1 MRQASTA
8 LVVFLVGRKD
18 PRGVLDC
25 VDVPVGL
32 DSACGNGRAGGDQ
45 GDRFAP
51 RSLGSGN
58 MDELRRKGRRRVLER
73 GERLAAIGDEGF
85 DGRVVHGGFD
95 VVWDAREIRW
105 MVLVSELE
113 APSKMKGSYRLA
125 RYRSRIRI
133 LYILARPSRPSRAET
148 LPRHRL
154 FLGQGPTK

>member
-18 PRGVLDC
+18 PPGVLDR

-51 RSLGSGN
+51 RSLGPGDV
-58 MDELRRKGRRRVLER
+58 DELRREGRRRVLER
-73 GERLAAIGDEGF
+73 GEWLTAIGDESF

-95 VVWDAREIRW
+95 VVWDAGEIRW
-105 MVLVSELE
+105 TVLVSELE
-113 APSKMKGSYRLA
+113 APSKMEGSYRSA

-133 LYILARPSRPSRAET
+133 LCTLARPSRPCLAGT
-148 LPRHRL
+148 PPHHRL